1 MTLAD
6 LLQTNDFYLQCFDA
20 RSNKSLFYQLIN
32 EEIVNWIVWAEQY
45 KDRLC
50 NAKEDD
56 ISFNLVTRLRARFP
70 DFFEVSH
77 DSHHGGHTDI
87 HVRFGRFHWLGEA
100 KLSSGSAYSLK
111 GFHQLVDRY
120 ASGSPTCS
128 EGGLLIYIV
137 NESAKKKATNVLKE
151 WQDYIQTES
160 DEIEDLVFAPPHT
173 DREGLNLVTQHT
185 HSTSGLKYTVHH
197 HLVQLQHF
205 PTDNQ

>member
-6 LLQTNDFYLQCFDA
+6 LLQADDFQSQCISA
-20 RSNKSLFYQLIN
+20 RTDKSLFYRLIN
-32 EEIVNWIVWAEQY
+32 EEIVNWIVWAEQH

-50 NAKEDD
+50 YAKEDD
-56 ISFNLVTRLRARFP
+56 ISFNLVTYLQGRFTHCF
-70 DFFEVSH
+70 DVSH

-100 KLSSGSAYSLK
+100 KLSSGPAYSLK
-111 GFHQLVDRY
+111 GFQQLVDRY
-120 ASGSPTCS
+120 TSGSPTCS

-137 NESAKKKATNVLKE
+137 NESAKKKATTVLHE
-151 WQDYIQTES
+151 WQNYIETES
-160 DEIEDLVFAPPHT
+160 DGIEDLVFATPHL